1 MRGWIQRFMY
11 GRNGQDHLGLFLIF
25 VYFFFYVVALIT
37 KWEFIATIGSVI
49 LFYELFRFLSHNLPR
64 RRQENALFLQ
74 KIAPVSRWWKL
85 QSTIR
90 NEKDH
95 RYFKCPNCGQQL
107 RVPRGKGKITV
118 TCRACGASFQEKS

>member
-11 GRNGQDHLGLFLIF
+11 GRNGQDHLGLFLIA
-25 VYFFFYVVALIT
+25 VYFFFYVLALIT
-37 KWEFIATIGSVI
+37 KVEFLSTIGSVI

-90 NEKDH
+90 RDKDH

-107 RVPRGKGKITV
+107 RVPRNKGKLNI
-118 TCRACGASFQEKS
+118 TCRNCGVSFEKKT

>member
-25 VYFFFYVVALIT
+25 VYFFLYFLALIT
-37 KWEFIATIGSVI
+37 QVEFIATIGSVV

-64 RRQENALFLQ
+64 RRQENAKFLQ
-74 KIAPVSRWWKL
+74 SIAPVSRWWKL

-90 NEKDH
+90 RDKDH

-107 RVPRGKGKITV
+107 RVPRGKGKLNI
-118 TCRACGASFQEKS
+118 TCRSCGVSFEKKT